1 MIRIAICDDNKST
14 LVQLEKYIDNGFRQY
29 TTDISISSFDNGQL
43 LLTANNREKFVKE
56 LEEKENKIKK
66 VLKEE
71 LESYEHF
78 KKESKKL
85 IKKNGYDLE
94 KNKLT
99 AKIASS
105 MGIKKEVNSD
115 NSDASIAH
123 MLTQGITMGV
133 VDMETKIDNYKEV
146 VNEDILSL
154 AKEFLKFQQ
163 EEIEKLKEYM

>member
-1 MIRIAICDDNKST
+1 MDENIE
-14 LVQLEKYIDNGFRQY
+14 LLEYIYKNAEMGVH
-29 TTDISISSFDNGQL
+29 S
-43 LLTANNREKFVKE
+43 LTKLQEE

-105 MGIKKEVNSD
+105 MGIKK
-115 NSDASIAH
+115 
-123 MLTQGITMGV
+123 
-133 VDMETKIDNYKEV
+133 
-146 VNEDILSL
+146 
-154 AKEFLKFQQ
+154 
-163 EEIEKLKEYM
+163 KLIVIIVMQVLLIC